1 MAAAA
6 CSSSLLRS
14 EEAEGEGD
22 SSPPLVPPGLH
33 TKFNHSG
40 LEFLKASFLRHVHE
54 ILEKGIPD
62 GERDV
67 SDALRF
73 SWSDLNCPQLEERDP
88 ILEIVPGEGM
98 KGRIVIDDFSIDGK
112 WGYAYKKGLFKWS
125 DTGTFHLAFKRL
137 TVNIIMSIKI
147 EGPERQL
154 KMFIRPGN
162 AAVEAEDVDIKMKSQ
177 GVMTQGI
184 INVALPHI
192 RTMWRKPEEL
202 SKKIE
207 ETANMNLKEV
217 VRLLPVSYPLRR
229 PVLGVSFHVGN
240 LFQSDFEITAE
251 YCYWELSSVIV
262 PTSRYVDYLAR
273 QKEKEMKGAKTR
285 FQKKK
290 VEVKSD
296 EENHPFSADNFP
308 FPRPEVPNMA
318 RLPATKGVDNHIS
331 YCLSEFTLNTFASSL
346 FELGLCEA
354 LVEDWEKLPG
364 YLQRYIST
372 LCREEATSV
381 RVEAKLTHQPKVIIG
396 SQGMELGLEGW
407 IVMAGDREPLPD
419 GASAPFK
426 DDAEEAEDESRGWN
440 FFHKTSH
447 ELRLR
452 VTPRVDKDFV
462 AKFSFEKISCT
473 SEFERTVI
481 KRKCAKNAARCT
493 MLEIV
498 ENIIIVELMPRL
510 FEIGEVG
517 IPLTINEGCLFEASD
532 ILYHSNA
539 LVITGF
545 MRLKEF
551 IGALSNVSNDDDDA
565 GNNAAG
571 PEAGPGT
578 AAVAEMA
585 AEAADAAA
593 AALAEAAAAASAAA
607 AAALERELER
617 DGESK

>member
-1 MAAAA
+1 VDGAAMAAAVS
-6 CSSSLLRS
+6 SSSLR
-14 EEAEGEGD
+14 GEGTE
-22 SSPPLVPPGLH
+22 SGACLSPPGLH
-33 TKFNHSG
+33 TKFNRSG

-67 SDALRF
+67 SDAMRF
-73 SWSDLNCPQLEERDP
+73 SWSDLNCPQLEEKDP
-88 ILEIVPGEGM
+88 ILEIVAGEGM

-112 WGYAYKKGLFKWS
+112 WGYAYKKGVFKWS
-125 DTGTFHLAFKRL
+125 DSGTFHLAFKRL
-137 TVNIIMSIKI
+137 TVNIIMSIQI

-162 AAVEAEDVDIKMKSQ
+162 AAVEAEDVDIKMRSQ

-192 RTMWRKPEEL
+192 RTMWRKPAEL

-217 VRLLPVSYPLRR
+217 VRLLPVSYPLPR
-229 PVLGVSFHVGN
+229 PVLGTSFHVGN
-240 LFQSDFEITAE
+240 LFQSDFEIMEE

-262 PTSRYVDYLAR
+262 PTSHYVEYLTR
-273 QKEKEMKGAKTR
+273 EKEKDSKGAK
-285 FQKKK
+285 KKRK
-290 VEVKSD
+290 KS
-296 EENHPFSADNFP
+296 ERKSAGENHPFSPDNFP

-318 RLPATKGVDNHIS
+318 RLPETKGADNHIS
-331 YCLSEFTLNTFASSL
+331 YCLSEFTLNTLASSL
-346 FELGLCEA
+346 FDLGLCEA
-354 LVEDWEKLPG
+354 LVDDWEKLPS

-372 LCREEATSV
+372 FCREEVPNV
-381 RVEAKLTHQPKVIIG
+381 RVEAKLTQLPKVTIG
-396 SQGMELGLEGW
+396 RHGMELGLEGW
-407 IVMAGDREPLPD
+407 IVMAG
-419 GASAPFK
+419 GQASAPS
-426 DDAEEAEDESRGWN
+426 EEAAEEDESRGWN

-473 SEFERTVI
+473 SEFETSVI

-532 ILYHSNA
+532 ILHLTNA

-551 IGALSNVSNDDDDA
+551 VGVLSNVHDE
-565 GNNAAG
+565 GNNAGG
-571 PEAGPGT
+571 PETGPGT

-593 AALAEAAAAASAAA
+593 AALAEAAALASASA
-607 AAALERELER
+607 AAALERELEQ
-617 DGESK
+617 DGERK